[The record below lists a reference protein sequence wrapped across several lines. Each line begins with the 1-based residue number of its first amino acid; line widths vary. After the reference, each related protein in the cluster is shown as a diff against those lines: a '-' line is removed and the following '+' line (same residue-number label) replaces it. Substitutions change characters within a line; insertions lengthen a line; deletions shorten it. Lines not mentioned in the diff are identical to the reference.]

1 MYCKVGVIMDF
12 RIEEIKKTDKK
23 NYNYDISTLLKK
35 DVVTYSEARFVLETL
50 CHEVS
55 QESFDFFVVTI
66 KYINFNIKNYSVQNK
81 NNFFRI
87 KKGFLLNKSK
97 QVIGAYMQY
106 NKEVLILGTK
116 LKLSFML
123 KQLYLKL
130 RYINQERRMNFIKE
144 NPELSKNNAQ
154 IYLIYKEN
162 GLKDRYKSFYNKYK
176 DYFESEIDAHE
187 VSLKQMIGICERFG
201 LNNRLL
207 IDMKK
212 ELVIIQNRRKK
223 KEYEIVKNKINDT
236 IEYIDFGVI

>member
-1 MYCKVGVIMDF
+1 MDF

-162 GLKDRYKSFYNKYK
+162 GLKDRYKSYINEVFCWDATIYDVLSICYDKNKKLKEALYYVTIANKK
-176 DYFESEIDAHE
+176 DPESERI
-187 VSLKQMIGICERFG
+187 K
-201 LNNRLL
+201 N
-207 IDMKK
+207 
-212 ELVIIQNRRKK
+212 
-223 KEYEIVKNKINDT
+223 NKII
-236 IEYIDFGVI
+236 IENEI